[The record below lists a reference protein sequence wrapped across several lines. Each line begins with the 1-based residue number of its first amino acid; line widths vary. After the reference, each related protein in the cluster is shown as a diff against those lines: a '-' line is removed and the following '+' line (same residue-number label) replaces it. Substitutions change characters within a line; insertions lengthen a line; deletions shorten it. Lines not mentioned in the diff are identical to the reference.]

1 MLLDIE
7 GKKADFEFLENGNLK
22 LSFEIDKSNRF
33 RLFQGLSKL
42 KDLDLDIKV
51 DKHRK
56 KRSLDAN
63 KYFWLLCTKL
73 SDVLN
78 TPKEDIY
85 RSYIKAVGDYTPLP
99 IKEKAVEEFKRKWGS
114 KGEGWFAEVIDDSKL
129 PGYKLVFAYY
139 GSSTY
144 DTKRMSRII
153 DMAVQDCKDQ
163 GIETLTPD
171 QLKEMMS
178 AWERKVFCKAK
189 KSTAI

>member
-1 MLLDIE
+1 MLEVKGNYIDYKILS
-7 GKKADFEFLENGNLK
+7 NGNFEV
-22 LSFEIDKSNRF
+22 SFEVDKKDRQRLFAGIDKI
-33 RLFQGLSKL
+33 
-42 KDLDLDIKV
+42 KDQDLDIKIA
-51 DKHRK
+51 KHRE

-178 AWERKVFCKAK
+178 AWERKAFCKAK